1 VASKRESL
9 IASAE
14 KSLLKGKVDAALKD
28 YLKVLEETPND
39 INVLNK
45 VGDLYVRLGRN
56 DESIP
61 FFLRIAE
68 HYSRDGFY
76 VRGIAMYKKINKLD
90 PARLDIYE
98 KLAELYVKQQLW
110 MEAKSNYQ
118 VLADYLLKQDNLQ
131 GAVGI
136 YQKMVAIEPQNL
148 QLHVRLA
155 DLFTQAK
162 RLPEALQEYAVVAAA
177 LSERG
182 ANEESIRVYEKALK
196 LAPDNVEILRT
207 LVPLLLS
214 INSVEQARAVLRKG
228 LEASPRSVP
237 LFLLA
242 ADAALAANDMAEARS
257 YSDKARAVD
266 PDNEEVLSAAV
277 RIQLK
282 GRRPDLAWSAALP
295 LADAAVRRGETKKA
309 LAILVPIARA
319 APDNEEIVR
328 KIVDLAAGSG
338 DETTALPFRSALA
351 ELYRKKGMLVEAA
364 DLLRICSRVQPE
376 NAEFR
381 ARLSQLEA
389 KAGILPPAPPRVP
402 PSTIERNL
410 EVTASGFELPER
422 RASAPAEVPPPPPE
436 PVADE
441 SAAEFEFDLD
451 DAELAGEEV
460 PAAQEAAPPTP
471 PRGLRAPARFPE
483 AVEDLAGAEPAWGT
497 LSAAEALEEFEAR
510 QAEAARRGE
519 TGDTIER
526 SHPGAAAPPATPVSG
541 LPAAP
546 GFDVPLAAPSGFG
559 TYGDDGEPEF
569 PPPTFG
575 DALAGE
581 PAWPTAAP
589 PSGAEAGGTPSWGPV
604 SGTMAPDAAVED
616 ALVEA
621 DVFRRYGLLEKA
633 LDQLA
638 PWIARAPGNLKVR
651 ERMFEI
657 TLEQGN
663 REAAR
668 VHGLVLAEA
677 YEAVGRDD
685 RIRGLEGL
693 LGEPLRPAAGEPPA
707 VVVEPL
713 SEALSG
719 VPESVGVPDR
729 EPAPADEA
737 VVPAQASSEAFDA
750 IRAADVPLG
759 FAAADEPLTEVLS
772 GPVRLPGEIEP
783 PADLEPGVPAI
794 ATDGPP
800 TMEPAPQAGPSL
812 EEEPSFES
820 VPSFEPAPPVSGA
833 GVVDESLETEEPIAA
848 SAPVPLPEAPPAHED
863 EPPEERREPPA
874 EATGV
879 GVDVA
884 ASSAEDAAPGA
895 EPVVPSPT
903 AEAPDLLAGRPAAPA
918 PRAMPTAEE
927 LLGLDRAARPAHG
940 RKVRAVRPEDV
951 ELDLLGRKE
960 RPKAKAPKAGRPDVV
975 LPDDLLQSL
984 RKRPH
989 VSSPVE
995 EEPRDGFP
1003 LPVVEPTAAPDAP
1016 AFEEPTGVEPSGTAA
1031 ASAMPAEEE
1040 LAVVGAPA
1048 EATVPDVEASATPG
1062 ESAAVAEDVTEVE
1075 ETPAEEQALA
1085 PVQAPPEPIEAAGPR
1100 ELGEPAGFVEP
1111 VETLETGATTEA
1123 TESFEPEGFAEH
1135 AGDVA
1140 AVPTGPS
1147 AEDLSELDF
1156 CLDQGMVVD
1165 AAERLQSLEGRFPG
1179 DPDLAVRRVRLEG
1192 GRGSSEAS
1200 RASLHDLLSDD
1211 LDSVLDA
1218 ELGRALTEDMV
1229 RESNQPSGPIPVVP
1243 EGAPA
1248 LDDSGLF
1255 SDEQEFFN
1263 FADELHTE
1271 LRKEGETAPTEEGRE
1286 VSLEEI
1292 FRDFK
1297 KGVEQQLSPEDYE
1310 THYNLGIAYKEMGL
1324 TDEAIGEFQLAAK
1337 DPLHAVECCA
1347 MLGLCF
1353 LEKGLPQLA
1362 VKWYR
1367 KGLDTVGIKDDDRLG
1382 LQYAL
1387 AGVLEQIGDA
1397 EGAYRTYLEIFS
1409 ANANYRDVP
1418 ARIKELR
1425 PIVAP

>member
-1 VASKRESL
+1 MASKRDSL

-28 YLKVLEETPND
+28 YLKVLEETPSD

-68 HYSRDGFY
+68 HYARDGFY

-196 LAPDNVEILRT
+196 LAPDNVDILRT

-242 ADAALAANDMAEARS
+242 AEAALAANDMAEARS
-257 YSDKARAVD
+257 YSDKARAVE

-295 LADAAVRRGETKKA
+295 LADASVRRGETKKA
-309 LAILVPIARA
+309 LAILVPIARS

-364 DLLRICSRVQPE
+364 DLLRICAHLQPD
-376 NAEFR
+376 NSEFR

-389 KAGILPPAPPRVP
+389 KTGILPPSPPRVP
-402 PSTIERNL
+402 PTSMERNL
-410 EVTASGFELPER
+410 EVTLSGFDVPER
-422 RASAPAEVPPPPPE
+422 RAGAPAEVPPQLPE
-436 PVADE
+436 PLVAAPVA
-441 SAAEFEFDLD
+441 SAEFEFDLD

-460 PAAQEAAPPTP
+460 PAVEAAAPPTP
-471 PRGLRAPARFPE
+471 PRGLPLPE
-483 AVEDLAGAEPAWGT
+483 ADSPDDEPAWGT
-497 LSAAEALEEFEAR
+497 LSAAEALEAFEAR
-510 QAEAARRGE
+510 QAEAARRGARFE
-519 TGDTIER
+519 TGEAIEEL
-526 SHPGAAAPPATPVSG
+526 HPGAERPPATPVSG
-541 LPAAP
+541 LPAAR
-546 GFDVPLAAPSGFG
+546 GFDVPLTAPSGFG
-559 TYGDDGEPEF
+559 VSADEGEPDF

-575 DALAGE
+575 DALSSEPSWPMPSAGMS
-581 PAWPTAAP
+581 
-589 PSGAEAGGTPSWGPV
+589 PSGADAGGSTSWGPV
-604 SGTMAPDAAVED
+604 SGTISPDAALED

-633 LDQLA
+633 LDQLV
-638 PWIARAPGNLKVR
+638 PWIDKAPGNLKVR

-668 VHGLVLAEA
+668 AHGVVLAEA

-693 LGEPLRPAAGEPPA
+693 LGEPLRPVAEPPS
-707 VVVEPL
+707 VVVEAPA
-713 SEALSG
+713 EALRGSL
-719 VPESVGVPDR
+719 
-729 EPAPADEA
+729 
-737 VVPAQASSEAFDA
+737 DA
-750 IRAADVPLG
+750 LEVPLG
-759 FAAADEPLTEVLS
+759 LAATDEPLTEILS
-772 GPVRLPGEIEP
+772 GPVRLPVESALTP
-783 PADLEPGVPAI
+783 DAEPGVPAV
-794 ATDGPP
+794 AADAFSSG
-800 TMEPAPQAGPSL
+800 EPEPREEPSL
-812 EEEPSFES
+812 EEEPSFAAG
-820 VPSFEPAPPVSGA
+820 PSFEPELPAAGEVS
-833 GVVDESLETEEPIAA
+833 VDESLEREEPIAA
-848 SAPVPLPEAPPAHED
+848 AAPLPLPEAAAASEPALPDETVEAPPAALYVPAD
-863 EPPEERREPPA
+863 VPVDVPAAAAATAPSVADAPPEME
-874 EATGV
+874 
-879 GVDVA
+879 
-884 ASSAEDAAPGA
+884 
-895 EPVVPSPT
+895 
-903 AEAPDLLAGRPAAPA
+903 EAPAALAVRPAVSA
-918 PRAMPTAEE
+918 PRTKLSAEE
-927 LLGLDRAARPAHG
+927 LLGLDRAARPAAAK
-940 RKVRAVRPEDV
+940 KVRAVRPEDV
-951 ELDLLGRKE
+951 ELDLLGRKDK
-960 RPKAKAPKAGRPDVV
+960 PKSKAQKASRPDVV
-975 LPDDLLQSL
+975 LPDDLLRSL
-984 RKRPH
+984 GRRPH
-989 VSSPVE
+989 VPAFVE
-995 EEPRDGFP
+995 EEEASGVPPAASEATAAPEVARIDEP
-1003 LPVVEPTAAPDAP
+1003 LGAELPGDALADAIPSDEGPAVVEPSV
-1016 AFEEPTGVEPSGTAA
+1016 EEPVLAAEGIASSDDSAEIDVEGAAVEATPAGEVVLSSEQLPPEPVEPAE
-1031 ASAMPAEEE
+1031 SAEADEPAE
-1040 LAVVGAPA
+1040 LAEADEPAEPAAPA
-1048 EATVPDVEASATPG
+1048 E
-1062 ESAAVAEDVTEVE
+1062 
-1075 ETPAEEQALA
+1075 PAEFAES
-1085 PVQAPPEPIEAAGPR
+1085 E
-1100 ELGEPAGFVEP
+1100 EPAGV
-1111 VETLETGATTEA
+1111 
-1123 TESFEPEGFAEH
+1123 FA
-1135 AGDVA
+1135 A
-1140 AVPTGPS
+1140 APAGPS
-1147 AEDLSELDF
+1147 EEDLSELDF

-1192 GRGSSEAS
+1192 GRGGSEAS

-1243 EGAPA
+1243 EGAPT
-1248 LDDSGLF
+1248 LDESGLF

-1387 AGVLEQIGDA
+1387 AGVLEQISDA

>member
-1 VASKRESL
+1 MASKRESL

-45 VGDLYVRLGRN
+45 VGDLFVRLGRN

-68 HYSRDGFY
+68 HYARDGFY

-196 LAPDNVEILRT
+196 LAPDNVDILRT

-214 INSVEQARAVLRKG
+214 INSVEQARSVLRKG

-242 ADAALAANDMAEARS
+242 AEAALAANDMAEARS

-266 PDNEEVLSAAV
+266 PENEEVLAAAV

-295 LADAAVRRGETKKA
+295 LAEASVRRGETKKA
-309 LAILVPIARA
+309 LALLVPIARA

-338 DETTALPFRSALA
+338 DEITALPFRSALA

-364 DLLRICSRVQPE
+364 DLLRVCARVQPD
-376 NAEFR
+376 NSEFR
-381 ARLSQLEA
+381 ARLTQLA
-389 KAGILPPAPPRVP
+389 PKAGILPPSPPRVP
-402 PSTIERNL
+402 PPTMERSL
-410 EVTASGFELPER
+410 EVTLSGFDLPER
-422 RASAPAEVPPPPPE
+422 RPGAPAEVPPSLPE
-436 PVADE
+436 PLVPAPD
-441 SAAEFEFDLD
+441 SASEFEFDLD

-460 PAAQEAAPPTP
+460 PAAEEAAPPTP
-471 PRGLRAPARFPE
+471 PRGLPAPSRFPE
-483 AVEDLAGAEPAWGT
+483 IEADSPGDEPAWGT
-497 LSAAEALEEFEAR
+497 LSAAEALEAFEAR
-510 QAEAARRGE
+510 QSAAESRGE
-519 TGDTIER
+519 RSGTREAIGDLR
-526 SHPGAAAPPATPVSG
+526 SSAQVHHATPVSG
-541 LPAAP
+541 LPAP
-546 GFDVPLAAPSGFG
+546 REFDVPLEAPSGFG
-559 TYGDDGEPEF
+559 ASAIDADPDF

-575 DALAGE
+575 DVL
-581 PAWPTAAP
+581 
-589 PSGAEAGGTPSWGPV
+589 SGAPSWPMPEAGTAPSAVDLGGPLSWGPA
-604 SGTMAPDAAVED
+604 SGTITPDAAVED

-633 LDQLA
+633 FDQLV
-638 PWIARAPGNLKVR
+638 PWIEKAPGNLKVR
-651 ERMFEI
+651 ERLFEI

-663 REAAR
+663 RAAAR
-668 VHGLVLAEA
+668 AHGIVLAEA

-693 LGEPLRPAAGEPPA
+693 LGEPLRPVAELPA
-707 VVVEPL
+707 VVVEAPA
-713 SEALSG
+713 EALSG
-719 VPESVGVPDR
+719 AGEDEGGPDLRPSPAGEAAEPSLEESEDL
-729 EPAPADEA
+729 EA
-737 VVPAQASSEAFDA
+737 VG
-750 IRAADVPLG
+750 AAAVPLPL
-759 FAAADEPLTEVLS
+759 AALDEPLTEILS
-772 GPVRLPGEIEP
+772 GPVRVPMDVGLP
-783 PADLEPGVPAI
+783 
-794 ATDGPP
+794 TDA
-800 TMEPAPQAGPSL
+800 EPASPAVADAASSTGEPAAL
-812 EEEPSFES
+812 EVSSVDEADSFEAGTAFTT
-820 VPSFEPAPPVSGA
+820 VPPPSGDRFFAEP
-833 GVVDESLETEEPIAA
+833 LEAEEPIAEAAPLPLPEVSAPSEVALPEEPVEAPAEAATSVAAPLAPPETEEAPEAAAERRPA
-848 SAPVPLPEAPPAHED
+848 SAPRTRLS
-863 EPPEERREPPA
+863 A
-874 EATGV
+874 EA
-879 GVDVA
+879 
-884 ASSAEDAAPGA
+884 
-895 EPVVPSPT
+895 
-903 AEAPDLLAGRPAAPA
+903 
-918 PRAMPTAEE
+918 
-927 LLGLDRAARPAHG
+927 LLGLDRPARPATE
-940 RKVRAVRPEDV
+940 KVRAVRPEDV
-951 ELDLLGRKE
+951 ELDLLGKKE
-960 RPKAKAPKAGRPDVV
+960 KPKAKASRASRADVV
-975 LPDDLLQSL
+975 LPDDLLRSL
-984 RKRPH
+984 GKRPH
-989 VSSPVE
+989 PPAVVPEDEAGSVEPAVPEATDTPEVTRVE
-995 EEPRDGFP
+995 EPIGAELIADTASTAEP
-1003 LPVVEPTAAPDAP
+1003 
-1016 AFEEPTGVEPSGTAA
+1016 
-1031 ASAMPAEEE
+1031 
-1040 LAVVGAPA
+1040 
-1048 EATVPDVEASATPG
+1048 
-1062 ESAAVAEDVTEVE
+1062 VAENAALETDVTVVE
-1075 ETPAEEQALA
+1075 ETPAEEPGFAFAQIPPA
-1085 PVQAPPEPIEAAGPR
+1085 PVELAEIEGPA
-1100 ELGEPAGFVEP
+1100 EPAGE
-1111 VETLETGATTEA
+1111 L
-1123 TESFEPEGFAEH
+1123 AEIP
-1135 AGDVA
+1135 A
-1140 AVPTGPS
+1140 GPS
-1147 AEDLSELDF
+1147 EEELSELDF

-1165 AAERLQSLEGRFPG
+1165 AAERLQGLEGRFPG
-1179 DPDLAVRRVRLEG
+1179 NPDLALRRVRLEG
-1192 GRGSSEAS
+1192 GRGGTEAS

-1218 ELGRALTEDMV
+1218 ELGRSLTEDMV

-1248 LDDSGLF
+1248 LDESGLF

-1337 DPLHAVECCA
+1337 DPLHSVECCA

>member
-1 VASKRESL
+1 MASKRESL

-68 HYSRDGFY
+68 HYARDGFY

-162 RLPEALQEYAVVAAA
+162 RLPEALQEYAVVAAS

-196 LAPDNVEILRT
+196 LAPDNVDILRT

-266 PDNEEVLSAAV
+266 PDNEEVLAAAV

-309 LAILVPIARA
+309 LALLVPIARA

-422 RASAPAEVPPPPPE
+422 RASAPAEAPPPPPPE

-471 PRGLRAPARFPE
+471 PRGLRAPSRLPVA
-483 AVEDLAGAEPAWGT
+483 EDDDAGAEPAWGT

-510 QAEAARRGE
+510 QAEAAQRGE
-519 TGDTIER
+519 TGDSIAR
-526 SHPGAAAPPATPVSG
+526 SHPHGAAPHATPVSG
-541 LPAAP
+541 LPASP

-559 TYGDDGEPEF
+559 TYGEDGEPEF

-581 PAWPTAAP
+581 PAWPTAVA

-604 SGTMAPDAAVED
+604 SGTIAPDAAVED

-638 PWIARAPGNLKVR
+638 PWIERAPGNLKVR

-668 VHGLVLAEA
+668 AHGLVLAEA

-707 VVVEPL
+707 VVVEAP

-719 VPESVGVPDR
+719 APESAGEPDR

-737 VVPAQASSEAFDA
+737 VAPALASSEAFDS

-759 FAAADEPLTEVLS
+759 LAAIDEPLTEILS
-772 GPVRLPGEIEP
+772 GPVRLPGEIEST
-783 PADLEPGVPAI
+783 ADLEPGVPAI

-800 TMEPAPQAGPSL
+800 TMAPAPQAVPSL
-812 EEEPSFES
+812 EEEPSFEA
-820 VPSFEPAPPVSGA
+820 VPSFEPAPPVSAA
-833 GVVDESLETEEPIAA
+833 GVADESLETEEPIAA
-848 SAPVPLPEAPPAHED
+848 SSPVPLPEAPAAHED
-863 EPPEERREPPA
+863 EAPEEKGEPAA
-874 EATGV
+874 EAID
-879 GVDVA
+879 VDLA
-884 ASSAEDAAPGA
+884 APSEGDAAPRA
-895 EPVVPSPT
+895 EPVVPAPT
-903 AEAPDLLAGRPAAPA
+903 LEAPDLLAGRPAAPA

-927 LLGLDRAARPAHG
+927 LLGLDRAARPAPG

-951 ELDLLGRKE
+951 ELDLLGKKE
-960 RPKAKAPKAGRPDVV
+960 KPRSKAPKPSRPDVI
-975 LPDDLLQSL
+975 LPDDLLQSF

-989 VSSPVE
+989 VPSAAE
-995 EEPRDGFP
+995 EEPRDGVPP
-1003 LPVVEPTAAPDAP
+1003 LVVEPTAVPDVP
-1016 AFEEPTGVEPSGTAA
+1016 AFEEPTGVEPSGAA
-1031 ASAMPAEEE
+1031 AADAVPVGEEP
-1040 LAVVGAPA
+1040 AVVGAPA
-1048 EATVPDVEASATPG
+1048 EATVPDVEESAAPG
-1062 ESAAVAEDVTEVE
+1062 ESAAVAENVAEVGG
-1075 ETPAEEQALA
+1075 TPAEEEALA
-1085 PVQAPPEPIEAAGPR
+1085 PAQAPPEPVETAAPR

-1111 VETLETGATTEA
+1111 VEALEIQTTTEA
-1123 TESFEPEGFAEH
+1123 TESLEPEGFAAP

-1140 AVPTGPS
+1140 AVPAGPS

-1179 DPDLAVRRVRLEG
+1179 DPDLALRRVRLEG

-1263 FADELHTE
+1263 FADELHSE

>member
-1 VASKRESL
+1 
-9 IASAE
+9 
-14 KSLLKGKVDAALKD
+14 
-28 YLKVLEETPND
+28 
-39 INVLNK
+39 
-45 VGDLYVRLGRN
+45 
-56 DESIP
+56 
-61 FFLRIAE
+61 
-68 HYSRDGFY
+68 
-76 VRGIAMYKKINKLD
+76 
-90 PARLDIYE
+90 
-98 KLAELYVKQQLW
+98 

-177 LSERG
+177 LAERG

-196 LAPDNVEILRT
+196 LAPDNVDILRT

-242 ADAALAANDMAEARS
+242 AEAALAANDMAEARS
-257 YSDKARAVD
+257 YSDKARAVE
-266 PDNEEVLSAAV
+266 PENEEVLAAAV

-295 LADAAVRRGETKKA
+295 LADASVRRGETKKA
-309 LAILVPIARA
+309 LALLVPIARA

-338 DETTALPFRSALA
+338 DEVTALPFRSALA

-364 DLLRICSRVQPE
+364 ELLRICARVQPD
-376 NAEFR
+376 NSEFR

-389 KAGILPPAPPRVP
+389 KTGILPPSPPRVP
-402 PSTIERNL
+402 PPTMDRNL
-410 EVTASGFELPER
+410 EVTVSGFSVPER
-422 RASAPAEVPPPPPE
+422 RPSVPAEVPQPLPE
-436 PVADE
+436 PLVPAPE
-441 SAAEFEFDLD
+441 SASEFEFDLD
-451 DAELAGEEV
+451 DADLAGEEI
-460 PAAQEAAPPTP
+460 PTAAEEAPPTP
-471 PRGLRAPARFPE
+471 PRGLSVPSPVPQYE
-483 AVEDLAGAEPAWGT
+483 ADSSGDEPAWGT
-497 LSAAEALEEFEAR
+497 LSASEALEAFEAR
-510 QAEAARRGE
+510 LADEASRGAR
-519 TGDTIER
+519 
-526 SHPGAAAPPATPVSG
+526 PATDQAIEPLRSRTELPHATPASG
-541 LPAAP
+541 LPAP
-546 GFDVPLAAPSGFG
+546 RGFDLPLAPPSGFG
-559 TYGDDGEPEF
+559 TSAGDGEPDF

-575 DALAGE
+575 DELSSE
-581 PAWPTAAP
+581 PSWPMPKASPT
-589 PSGAEAGGTPSWGPV
+589 PSAVDGGGPVSWGPV
-604 SGTMAPDAAVED
+604 SGTITPDAAVED

-633 LDQLA
+633 LDQLV
-638 PWIARAPGNLKVR
+638 PWIDKAPENLKVR
-651 ERMFEI
+651 ERLFEI

-668 VHGLVLAEA
+668 VHAIVLAEA

-693 LGEPLRPAAGEPPA
+693 LGESLRPEAEPPA
-707 VVVEPL
+707 VVVE
-713 SEALSG
+713 
-719 VPESVGVPDR
+719 
-729 EPAPADEA
+729 APAESLPGAGEVAAPAFAESDDRDSLGAGEVPLPLA
-737 VVPAQASSEAFDA
+737 VV
-750 IRAADVPLG
+750 
-759 FAAADEPLTEVLS
+759 DEPLTEILS
-772 GPVRLPGEIEP
+772 RPVPPSMEVGLSPDFEPAASAFASDALSAIEP
-783 PADLEPGVPAI
+783 AFLEGNAL
-794 ATDGPP
+794 
-800 TMEPAPQAGPSL
+800 EEESSFEAGPSV
-812 EEEPSFES
+812 EPARPGAEEPS
-820 VPSFEPAPPVSGA
+820 
-833 GVVDESLETEEPIAA
+833 VVGSLEAEELSAAAARLPLPDGLAAFEIALPEEPLDAPAGTATRAA
-848 SAPVPLPEAPPAHED
+848 APRSTPVAEEASDAVA
-863 EPPEERREPPA
+863 ERRR
-874 EATGV
+874 V
-879 GVDVA
+879 
-884 ASSAEDAAPGA
+884 
-895 EPVVPSPT
+895 
-903 AEAPDLLAGRPAAPA
+903 PA
-918 PRAMPTAEE
+918 PRPKLSAEA
-927 LLGLDRAARPAHG
+927 LLGLDGAGHPATG
-940 RKVRAVRPEDV
+940 KKVRTVRPEDL
-951 ELDLLGRKE
+951 ELDLLGKKE
-960 RPKAKAPKAGRPDVV
+960 KPRSKAPKASRTDVV
-975 LPDDLLQSL
+975 LPDDLLRSL
-984 RKRPH
+984 GKRPH
-989 VSSPVE
+989 VPVVVPE
-995 EEPRDGFP
+995 DEAGI
-1003 LPVVEPTAAPDAP
+1003 VEPTVLEATAAPVFAKVD
-1016 AFEEPTGVEPSGTAA
+1016 EPSGAKATVDAA
-1031 ASAMPAEEE
+1031 ATAMPVAGEAAFVKAGAVQGASAVADTDFAVVEATLAGEPGFVPAQMSAAPVGLAGLDRLEEPAGELAEVPAGPAEEE
-1040 LAVVGAPA
+1040 
-1048 EATVPDVEASATPG
+1048 
-1062 ESAAVAEDVTEVE
+1062 
-1075 ETPAEEQALA
+1075 
-1085 PVQAPPEPIEAAGPR
+1085 
-1100 ELGEPAGFVEP
+1100 
-1111 VETLETGATTEA
+1111 
-1123 TESFEPEGFAEH
+1123 
-1135 AGDVA
+1135 
-1140 AVPTGPS
+1140 
-1147 AEDLSELDF
+1147 LSELDF

-1165 AAERLQSLEGRFPG
+1165 AAERLQGLEGRFPG
-1179 DPDLAVRRVRLEG
+1179 NPDLAVRRVRLEG
-1192 GRGSSEAS
+1192 GRGGSEAS
-1200 RASLHDLLSDD
+1200 RASLRDLLSDD

-1218 ELGRALTEDMV
+1218 ELGRSLTEDMV

-1248 LDDSGLF
+1248 LDESGLF

-1263 FADELHTE
+1263 FADELHSE
-1271 LRKEGETAPTEEGRE
+1271 LRKEGEPAPTEEGRE

-1362 VKWYR
+1362 VKWYH

-1409 ANANYRDVP
+1409 SNAAYRDVP

>member
-1 VASKRESL
+1 MASKRESL

-14 KSLLKGKVDAALKD
+14 KSLLKGRVDAALKD
-28 YLKVLEETPND
+28 YLKVLEETPAD

-45 VGDLYVRLGRN
+45 VGDLYVRLGKN
-56 DESIP
+56 EDSIP

-68 HYSRDGFY
+68 HYARDGFY

-162 RLPEALQEYAVVAAA
+162 RIPEALQEYAVVAAA

-182 ANEESIRVYEKALK
+182 AHEESIRVYEKALK
-196 LAPDNVEILRT
+196 LAPDNVEILKT

-242 ADAALAANDMAEARS
+242 ADAAFAANDMAEARS
-257 YSDKARAVD
+257 YSDKARAVE
-266 PDNEEVLSAAV
+266 PENEEVLAAAV

-295 LADAAVRRGETKKA
+295 LAEASVRRGETRKA
-309 LAILVPIARA
+309 LALLVPIARA
-319 APDNEEIVR
+319 APDNEDIVK

-351 ELYRKKGMLVEAA
+351 ELYRKKGMVAEAA
-364 DLLRICSRVQPE
+364 DLLRTCSRTQPD

-381 ARLSQLEA
+381 ARLTQLEA
-389 KAGILPPAPPRVP
+389 LAGIVSVAPPRVP
-402 PSTIERNL
+402 PPSLERNL
-410 EVTASGFELPER
+410 EVTASGFGLPER
-422 RASAPAEVPPPPPE
+422 KEPKPEPAPPVPPE
-436 PVADE
+436 PAE
-441 SAAEFEFDLD
+441 AEPLAAAQEFEFDLD
-451 DAELAGEEV
+451 DSELAGADA
-460 PAAQEAAPPTP
+460 PAAAAPPTP
-471 PRGLRAPARFPE
+471 PRGLPAPPYVPVPA
-483 AVEDLAGAEPAWGT
+483 ADVLDDGGPAWGT
-497 LSAAEALEEFEAR
+497 VSAAEALEAFEAR
-510 QAEAARRGE
+510 EAAAARA
-519 TGDTIER
+519 R
-526 SHPGAAAPPATPVSG
+526 SEEIDELHPGAA
-541 LPAAP
+541 LPAATP
-546 GFDVPLAAPSGFG
+546 ATGVPSAPRGSAAPFAAPEGFG
-559 TYGDDGEPEF
+559 PVAGHDEPEF
-569 PPPTFG
+569 PPPSFG
-575 DALAGE
+575 
-581 PAWPTAAP
+581 
-589 PSGAEAGGTPSWGPV
+589 EAGGPPSWGPV
-604 SGTMAPDAAVED
+604 SGAISPEAAIED

-633 LDQLA
+633 LEQLL
-638 PWIARAPGNLKVR
+638 PWVEKAPGNLKVR

-657 TLEQGN
+657 SLEQGN
-663 REAAR
+663 RDVAR
-668 VHGLVLAEA
+668 AHGLVLAEA
-677 YEAVGRDD
+677 YEASGRED

-693 LGEPLRPAAGEPPA
+693 LGEPLRAAAEAPA
-707 VVVEPL
+707 VVVE
-713 SEALSG
+713 
-719 VPESVGVPDR
+719 
-729 EPAPADEA
+729 APADA
-737 VVPAQASSEAFDA
+737 VVPAMAESFPIAAGLGEALPEGFDSLEASRDAAVEPPLPTPEPIGFDA
-750 IRAADVPLG
+750 SH
-759 FAAADEPLTEVLS
+759 EPLTEILESPAARPMPAEQEPGLS
-772 GPVRLPGEIEP
+772 EDLGFLPAAAEALP
-783 PADLEPGVPAI
+783 PLEP
-794 ATDGPP
+794 
-800 TMEPAPQAGPSL
+800 
-812 EEEPSFES
+812 
-820 VPSFEPAPPVSGA
+820 VS
-833 GVVDESLETEEPIAA
+833 
-848 SAPVPLPEAPPAHED
+848 LPEAPVESASPSGEIAAPIPVPSPAEI
-863 EPPEERREPPA
+863 EAAPVQAEPPA
-874 EATGV
+874 PQVEPEPAREDSLYQAVEPEPTPVEPGL
-879 GVDVA
+879 A
-884 ASSAEDAAPGA
+884 ASPLPAAPPATPRPRLSAED
-895 EPVVPSPT
+895 
-903 AEAPDLLAGRPAAPA
+903 
-918 PRAMPTAEE
+918 
-927 LLGLDRAARPAHG
+927 LLGLGKPAREATSK
-940 RKVRAVRPEDV
+940 KVRAVRPEDV
-951 ELDLLGRKE
+951 ELELLGGK
-960 RPKAKAPKAGRPDVV
+960 PKGKPKAPKGSRPDVE
-975 LPDDLLQSL
+975 LPADLLQGL
-984 RKRPH
+984 RKPH
-989 VSSPVE
+989 AV
-995 EEPRDGFP
+995 
-1003 LPVVEPTAAPDAP
+1003 AAPAAAAVPAP
-1016 AFEEPTGVEPSGTAA
+1016 SLAPPTAA
-1031 ASAMPAEEE
+1031 ASEPSEMPRAEVEGLSAAPPFEGPAAVAGEPPIPAGLGEAVAFEAPPRDEPGIPEPRFEE
-1040 LAVVGAPA
+1040 PLPA
-1048 EATVPDVEASATPG
+1048 EAPLA
-1062 ESAAVAEDVTEVE
+1062 VE
-1075 ETPAEEQALA
+1075 ETTLPDLVA
-1085 PVQAPPEPIEAAGPR
+1085 
-1100 ELGEPAGFVEP
+1100 
-1111 VETLETGATTEA
+1111 TLEGPGVFAATALRPTE
-1123 TESFEPEGFAEH
+1123 EE
-1135 AGDVA
+1135 
-1140 AVPTGPS
+1140 
-1147 AEDLSELDF
+1147 LSELDF

-1165 AAERLQSLEGRFPG
+1165 AAERLQSLEGRFPA
-1179 DPDLAVRRVRLEG
+1179 DPELATRRLRLEG
-1192 GRGSSEAS
+1192 GRGTGDAS
-1200 RASLHDLLSDD
+1200 RAALHDLLSDD

-1229 RESNQPSGPIPVVP
+1229 RESHAASGPIPVVP
-1243 EGAPA
+1243 QGAPVV
-1248 LDDSGLF
+1248 DDSGLF

-1271 LRKEGETAPTEEGRE
+1271 LRKEGESAPPEEGRE

-1367 KGLDTVGIKDDDRLG
+1367 KGLDTIGIKDDDRLG

-1387 AGVLEQIGDA
+1387 AGVLEQIGDN

-1409 ANANYRDVP
+1409 ANASYRDVP

>member
-39 INVLNK
+39 INILNK

-68 HYSRDGFY
+68 HYARDGFY

-196 LAPDNVEILRT
+196 LAPDNVDILRT

-242 ADAALAANDMAEARS
+242 AEAALAANDMAEARS
-257 YSDKARAVD
+257 YSDKARAVE

-295 LADAAVRRGETKKA
+295 LADASVRRGETKKA
-309 LAILVPIARA
+309 LALLVPVARA

-364 DLLRICSRVQPE
+364 DLLRICARVQPD
-376 NAEFR
+376 NSEFR

-389 KAGILPPAPPRVP
+389 KAGILPPSPPRVP
-402 PSTIERNL
+402 PPTMERNL
-410 EVTASGFELPER
+410 EVTLSGFDLPER
-422 RASAPAEVPPPPPE
+422 RPSAPAEVPPPPPPE
-436 PVADE
+436 PPVSD
-441 SAAEFEFDLD
+441 SASEFEFDLD

-460 PAAQEAAPPTP
+460 PAAALEEAPPTP
-471 PRGLRAPARFPE
+471 PRGLPTPSRFPRTE
-483 AVEDLAGAEPAWGT
+483 ADSSAGDEPAWGT
-497 LSAAEALEEFEAR
+497 LSAAEALEAFEAR
-510 QAEAARRGE
+510 QAEAARRGGSSE
-519 TGDTIER
+519 TGETIEDLH
-526 SHPGAAAPPATPVSG
+526 SSAELPHATPVSG
-541 LPAAP
+541 LPAP
-546 GFDVPLAAPSGFG
+546 RGFDVPLTAPSGFG
-559 TYGDDGEPEF
+559 DSADEGEPDF

-575 DALAGE
+575 DALSSEPSWPVPDAG
-581 PAWPTAAP
+581 AV
-589 PSGAEAGGTPSWGPV
+589 PSGVEAAGSSSWGPV
-604 SGTMAPDAAVED
+604 SGSITPDAAVED

-633 LDQLA
+633 LDQLL
-638 PWIARAPGNLKVR
+638 PWIDKAPGNLKVR
-651 ERMFEI
+651 ERLFEI

-668 VHGLVLAEA
+668 VHGVILAEA

-693 LGEPLRPAAGEPPA
+693 LGEPLRPVAEPPA
-707 VVVEPL
+707 VVVEAPAD
-713 SEALSG
+713 ALSG
-719 VPESVGVPDR
+719 AGEGEPDLQPPPAVEVAVPPLAESEDLDSIG
-729 EPAPADEA
+729 
-737 VVPAQASSEAFDA
+737 
-750 IRAADVPLG
+750 AAEVPLPHPPV
-759 FAAADEPLTEVLS
+759 DEPLTEILS
-772 GPVRLPGEIEP
+772 GPVQVPGEVGVASSAEP
-783 PADLEPGVPAI
+783 VAPAVAADALSAN
-794 ATDGPP
+794 
-800 TMEPAPQAGPSL
+800 EPAETEGASL
-812 EEEPSFES
+812 EEESSFEGG
-820 VPSFEPAPPVSGA
+820 PSFEPAPSASGEPSF
-833 GVVDESLETEEPIAA
+833 DESLEAEEPIAA
-848 SAPVPLPEAPPAHED
+848 ASPLPLPEAPVASEVAR
-863 EPPEERREPPA
+863 PEEPVETRFEAAPSAAVPLALPEMVDVPEAAAERQPASTSRTKLSA
-874 EATGV
+874 EA
-879 GVDVA
+879 
-884 ASSAEDAAPGA
+884 
-895 EPVVPSPT
+895 
-903 AEAPDLLAGRPAAPA
+903 
-918 PRAMPTAEE
+918 
-927 LLGLDRAARPAHG
+927 LLGLDQAARPAATK
-940 RKVRAVRPEDV
+940 KVRAVRPEDV
-951 ELDLLGRKE
+951 ELDLLGKREKPKPKT
-960 RPKAKAPKAGRPDVV
+960 PKASRTDVV
-975 LPDDLLQSL
+975 LPDDLLRSL
-984 RKRPH
+984 GKRPH
-989 VSSPVE
+989 VPVAAQE
-995 EEPRDGFP
+995 DEAGS
-1003 LPVVEPTAAPDAP
+1003 VEPTVPEATAAPEVAKVEGPSGAEPPADAAAIAMP
-1016 AFEEPTGVEPSGTAA
+1016 VAEEQELVEEGAEEGVPGVEAA
-1031 ASAMPAEEE
+1031 A
-1040 LAVVGAPA
+1040 
-1048 EATVPDVEASATPG
+1048 VPD
-1062 ESAAVAEDVTEVE
+1062 ESAAVDADASAVDA
-1075 ETPAEEQALA
+1075 TPAEEPGFASAQV
-1085 PVQAPPEPIEAAGPR
+1085 PSTSVEPEQ
-1100 ELGEPAGFVEP
+1100 LGEPAEP
-1111 VETLETGATTEA
+1111 VESA
-1123 TESFEPEGFAEH
+1123 EPAEPV
-1135 AGDVA
+1135 AEEPA
-1140 AVPTGPS
+1140 AVPAGPS
-1147 AEDLSELDF
+1147 EEELSELDF

-1165 AAERLQSLEGRFPG
+1165 AAERLQGLEGRFPG
-1179 DPDLAVRRVRLEG
+1179 NPDLAVRRVRLEG
-1192 GRGSSEAS
+1192 GRGGTEAS

-1218 ELGRALTEDMV
+1218 ELGRSLTEDMV

-1248 LDDSGLF
+1248 LDESGLF

-1409 ANANYRDVP
+1409 SNAAYRDVP

>member
-1 VASKRESL
+1 MASKRESL

-28 YLKVLEETPND
+28 YLKVLEETPTD

-61 FFLRIAE
+61 YFLRIAE
-68 HYSRDGFY
+68 HYARDGFY

-196 LAPDNVEILRT
+196 LAPDNVEILKT

-214 INSVEQARAVLRKG
+214 INSVEQARSVLRKG

-242 ADAALAANDMAEARS
+242 AEAALAANDMAEARS
-257 YSDKARAVD
+257 YSDKARAVE
-266 PDNEEVLSAAV
+266 PENEEVLSAAV

-295 LADAAVRRGETKKA
+295 LADASVRRGETKKA
-309 LAILVPIARA
+309 LALLVPIARA

-364 DLLRICSRVQPE
+364 DLLRACTRLQPE

-381 ARLSQLEA
+381 ARLSQIEA
-389 KAGILPPAPPRVP
+389 KAGILPPSPPRVP
-402 PSTIERNL
+402 PPTVERNL
-410 EVTASGFELPER
+410 EVTLSGFDLPER
-422 RASAPAEVPPPPPE
+422 RPGAPAEVPQTLPE
-436 PVADE
+436 PLV
-441 SAAEFEFDLD
+441 SAPDSAFEFDLD
-451 DAELAGEEV
+451 DADLAGEEGL
-460 PAAQEAAPPTP
+460 AAAEEAPPTP
-471 PRGLRAPARFPE
+471 PRGLPAPSGFP
-483 AVEDLAGAEPAWGT
+483 AVEADASGDEPAWGT
-497 LSAAEALEEFEAR
+497 LSAAEALEAFEAR
-510 QAEAARRGE
+510 QAEAAGAPARG
-519 TGDTIER
+519 
-526 SHPGAAAPPATPVSG
+526 GAEEVLEEPLPIAPMSPATPVSG
-541 LPAAP
+541 IPAP
-546 GFDVPLAAPSGFG
+546 QGFDVPLTTPGGFG
-559 TYGDDGEPEF
+559 ASAVDSDPDF

-575 DALAGE
+575 DALPGE
-581 PAWPTAAP
+581 PSWPMPATSLA
-589 PSGAEAGGTPSWGPV
+589 PSGVEGGGPPSWGPV
-604 SGTMAPDAAVED
+604 SGTITPDAAVED

-633 LDQLA
+633 LDQLL
-638 PWIARAPGNLKVR
+638 PWIDKAPGNLKVR
-651 ERMFEI
+651 ERLFEI
-657 TLEQGN
+657 TLEQGD

-668 VHGLVLAEA
+668 VHAVVLAEA

-693 LGEPLRPAAGEPPA
+693 LGEPLRAAVEEPSA
-707 VVVEPL
+707 LVVEAPA
-713 SEALSG
+713 EA
-719 VPESVGVPDR
+719 VPGADVGLAEEEP
-729 EPAPADEA
+729 EPAPAGEA
-737 VVPAQASSEAFDA
+737 
-750 IRAADVPLG
+750 AAPPLAAGLQVDLPGG
-759 FAAADEPLTEVLS
+759 FAVPHGHAATEEPLTEILS
-772 GPVRLPGEIEP
+772 GPVALPVESEPLESAEVGASRLAPEEP
-783 PADLEPGVPAI
+783 SGGGRVSPE
-794 ATDGPP
+794 
-800 TMEPAPQAGPSL
+800 GPSL
-812 EEEPSFES
+812 EEEIALEEGPSPEPGPS
-820 VPSFEPAPPVSGA
+820 VSEAL
-833 GVVDESLETEEPIAA
+833 VVDERLEAGPPVAAAASLPLPSESFPAEELLLEESGGAPAGAIDLPVEEPPAVAAAPSSEPIATPEA
-848 SAPVPLPEAPPAHED
+848 ERVPDVPAGRPVVSAPRTKL
-863 EPPEERREPPA
+863 
-874 EATGV
+874 
-879 GVDVA
+879 
-884 ASSAEDAAPGA
+884 SAED
-895 EPVVPSPT
+895 
-903 AEAPDLLAGRPAAPA
+903 
-918 PRAMPTAEE
+918 
-927 LLGLDRAARPAHG
+927 LLGLDRTARPAAPK
-940 RKVRAVRPEDV
+940 KVRAVRPEDV
-951 ELDLLGRKE
+951 ELDLLGKKE
-960 RPKAKAPKAGRPDVV
+960 KPRTKAAKAARPDVV
-975 LPDDLLQSL
+975 LPDDLLKSL
-984 RKRPH
+984 GKRPH
-989 VSSPVE
+989 APATPEPEEVE
-995 EEPRDGFP
+995 SVPSAASRPAAAPEGELAAFGEPYVP
-1003 LPVVEPTAAPDAP
+1003 EPAAEAAETAAPGA
-1016 AFEEPTGVEPSGTAA
+1016 EEPSVVERSADEPVLAAGAEAFAGEAATLDDAVASEELEAGLAAPPAGPS
-1031 ASAMPAEEE
+1031 EEE
-1040 LAVVGAPA
+1040 
-1048 EATVPDVEASATPG
+1048 
-1062 ESAAVAEDVTEVE
+1062 
-1075 ETPAEEQALA
+1075 
-1085 PVQAPPEPIEAAGPR
+1085 
-1100 ELGEPAGFVEP
+1100 
-1111 VETLETGATTEA
+1111 
-1123 TESFEPEGFAEH
+1123 
-1135 AGDVA
+1135 
-1140 AVPTGPS
+1140 
-1147 AEDLSELDF
+1147 LSELDF

-1165 AAERLQSLEGRFPG
+1165 AAERLQGLESRFPAN
-1179 DPDLAVRRVRLEG
+1179 PELAVRRVRLEG
-1192 GRGSSEAS
+1192 GRGGAEAS

-1218 ELGRALTEDMV
+1218 ELGRSLTEDMV

-1248 LDDSGLF
+1248 LDESGLF

-1271 LRKEGETAPTEEGRE
+1271 LRKEGEAAPAEEGRE

-1367 KGLDTVGIKDDDRLG
+1367 KGLDTVGIKEDDRLG

-1397 EGAYRTYLEIFS
+1397 EGAYRTYLDIFS
-1409 ANANYRDVP
+1409 SNAAYRDVP

>member
-1 VASKRESL
+1 MASKRESL

-68 HYSRDGFY
+68 HYARDGFY

-131 GAVGI
+131 GAIGI

-196 LAPDNVEILRT
+196 LAPDNVDILRT

-214 INSVEQARAVLRKG
+214 INSVDQARSVLRKG

-242 ADAALAANDMAEARS
+242 AEAALAANDMAEARS
-257 YSDKARAVD
+257 YSDKARAVE
-266 PDNEEVLSAAV
+266 PENEEVLSAAV

-282 GRRPDLAWSAALP
+282 GRRPDLAWQAALP
-295 LADAAVRRGETKKA
+295 LADASVRRGETKKA
-309 LAILVPIARA
+309 LALLVPIARS

-364 DLLRICSRVQPE
+364 DLLRICARVQPD
-376 NAEFR
+376 NTEFR

-389 KAGILPPAPPRVP
+389 KAGILPPSPPRVP
-402 PSTIERNL
+402 PPTMERNL
-410 EVTASGFELPER
+410 EVTASGFALPER
-422 RASAPAEVPPPPPE
+422 RASVPAVVPPPPPE
-436 PVADE
+436 PPVSE
-441 SAAEFEFDLD
+441 SEFEFDLD
-451 DAELAGEEV
+451 DAELAGEAL
-460 PAAQEAAPPTP
+460 PTAQEAAPPTP
-471 PRGLRAPARFPE
+471 PRGLPAPSGFP
-483 AVEDLAGAEPAWGT
+483 GATIDDQSDEPAWGT
-497 LSAAEALEEFEAR
+497 LSAAEALEAFEAR
-510 QAEAARRGE
+510 QAEAAGRAA
-519 TGDTIER
+519 DL
-526 SHPGAAAPPATPVSG
+526 GADGAIGQALPLARMSPATPVSG
-541 LPAAP
+541 LPAP
-546 GFDVPLAAPSGFG
+546 RGFDVPLEAPSGFESSIG
-559 TYGDDGEPEF
+559 GVEPDF

-575 DALAGE
+575 DALSSE
-581 PAWPTAAP
+581 PSWPMPAPAAASP
-589 PSGAEAGGTPSWGPV
+589 GIEAGGPPSWGPV
-604 SGTMAPDAAVED
+604 SGTISPDAAVED

-633 LDQLA
+633 LDQLL
-638 PWIARAPGNLKVR
+638 PWIDKAPGNLKVR
-651 ERMFEI
+651 ERLFEI

-668 VHGLVLAEA
+668 VHGLFLAEA

-693 LGEPLRPAAGEPPA
+693 LGEPLRPATDVPPA
-707 VVVEPL
+707 VVVEGPAEPL
-713 SEALSG
+713 
-719 VPESVGVPDR
+719 PESFEGEGEPELEPSPAGEAAQPPHSASEGFGSIEAAVPVL
-729 EPAPADEA
+729 EMAE
-737 VVPAQASSEAFDA
+737 V
-750 IRAADVPLG
+750 
-759 FAAADEPLTEVLS
+759 DEPLTEILA
-772 GPVRLPGEIEP
+772 GPIRLPGESVP
-783 PADLEPGVPAI
+783 VPDLEPGVPAVS
-794 ATDGPP
+794 D
-800 TMEPAPQAGPSL
+800 EPSWEGESAPQAGPSL
-812 EEEPSFES
+812 EEEPSFEAAPAVEPSLS
-820 VPSFEPAPPVSGA
+820 VSPATD
-833 GVVDESLETEEPIAA
+833 VDASLEIEEPVAP
-848 SAPVPLPEAPPAHED
+848 SAPLPLPELSAEPEEVAPAEAVEPPGVAVD
-863 EPPEERREPPA
+863 VPVDAPPEEAVAGLPGPA
-874 EATGV
+874 
-879 GVDVA
+879 DV
-884 ASSAEDAAPGA
+884 PGL
-895 EPVVPSPT
+895 E
-903 AEAPDLLAGRPAAPA
+903 EAPHLPSGRPALTG
-918 PRAMPTAEE
+918 PRTKLSAEA
-927 LLGLDRAARPAHG
+927 LLGLDRAARPGAAK
-940 RKVRAVRPEDV
+940 KVRAVRPEDV
-951 ELDLLGRKE
+951 ELDLLGKREK
-960 RPKAKAPKAGRPDVV
+960 PKSKAPKASRTDVV

-984 RKRPH
+984 GKRPH
-989 VSSPVE
+989 VPTVAEEAGSVPLVPKATAVPEIPGVSVPAALGPSAEGAAPARPEAEAPVDAE
-995 EEPRDGFP
+995 ALAGAPAVEAGAEPERDELAMTGSGGPALDEVSAEEP
-1003 LPVVEPTAAPDAP
+1003 EAATPEAP
-1016 AFEEPTGVEPSGTAA
+1016 PAGVEPA
-1031 ASAMPAEEE
+1031 
-1040 LAVVGAPA
+1040 
-1048 EATVPDVEASATPG
+1048 
-1062 ESAAVAEDVTEVE
+1062 EVE
-1075 ETPAEEQALA
+1075 EPGDSAGAFVEA
-1085 PVQAPPEPIEAAGPR
+1085 PAGPS
-1100 ELGEPAGFVEP
+1100 E
-1111 VETLETGATTEA
+1111 
-1123 TESFEPEGFAEH
+1123 
-1135 AGDVA
+1135 
-1140 AVPTGPS
+1140 
-1147 AEDLSELDF
+1147 EDLSELDF

-1165 AAERLQSLEGRFPG
+1165 AAERLQALEGRFPG
-1179 DPDLAVRRVRLEG
+1179 NPDLAVRRVRLEG
-1192 GRGSSEAS
+1192 GRGGSESS
-1200 RASLHDLLSDD
+1200 RASLRDLLSDD

-1248 LDDSGLF
+1248 LDESGLF

-1271 LRKEGETAPTEEGRE
+1271 LRGEAELPQAEEGRE

-1409 ANANYRDVP
+1409 SNAAYRDVP